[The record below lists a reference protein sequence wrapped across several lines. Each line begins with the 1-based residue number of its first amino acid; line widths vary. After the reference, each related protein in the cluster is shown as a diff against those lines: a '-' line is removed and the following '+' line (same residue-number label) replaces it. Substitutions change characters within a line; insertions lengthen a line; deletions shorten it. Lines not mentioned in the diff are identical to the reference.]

1 MNFVRAAASG
11 LKAAAAPPPAAAA
24 RLSSS
29 GPPKRPLSAYFLYL
43 RDARSRGDE
52 PALTGSAQAK
62 ALGAR
67 WRALGDGERSAY
79 AARAETL
86 KAEYAAA
93 KATWEAAHGPVPKV
107 PRPSKARGAPRKPRR
122 TTAYAVFFKDTKP
135 TLASSLS
142 FGAASKE
149 ISAKWAAT
157 GPAARAPYEARA
169 AELTKKKLA
178 EYEAAAVAAPS

>member
-1 MNFVRAAASG
+1 M
-11 LKAAAAPPPAAAA
+11 P
-24 RLSSS
+24 S

-79 AARAETL
+79 AARAESL

-178 EYEAAAVAAPS
+178 EYEAAALAAPS

>member
-79 AARAETL
+79 AARADTL

-135 TLASSLS
+135 TLAATMP
-142 FGAASKE
+142 FGEASKL
-149 ISAKWAAT
+149 ISAKWKAT
-157 GPAARAPYEARA
+157 APDAKGPYEARA
-169 AELTKKKLA
+169 AEITRKQLA
-178 EYEAAAVAAPS
+178 DWEKTMAAA